1 MKKLLLILCAAI
13 ASITMQAS
21 VVLPSPLENTTSKS
35 GSYLI
40 IASYNPD
47 TQRMSNFINS
57 FQLTLLENNPAT
69 RVFVEDMG
77 CKNFQTEAHLWGG
90 QLKAILEKHDSD
102 NILSVVF
109 LGQEAWAT
117 FLSLVSNDPSVA
129 ESYKNIP
136 VFSAFASENGID
148 IPEDSLDRSWQPK
161 AVSTSERVKV
171 INAAGGFLNSYDIS
185 KNIGLIK
192 TFFPAVSTI
201 ALITDNTYGGASIKA
216 LVEEESSLY
225 PEISFRY
232 IDGRILSE
240 EEVKRSIANL
250 PENSVALIGTWR
262 VNKEGQYFLGSSLQE
277 LFSQSK
283 KLPVFSLTGAGIGS
297 IAIGGFVPAYNAD
310 AKQIVSQIY
319 SFYKGERSAV
329 RFIINE
335 GEYSFDKRRLDEMGV
350 LNYQLPANSIII
362 DTEDPQ
368 IKQYRRFLILA
379 IGAVMVLIF
388 FVITFAWLYNKN
400 RKLRQTLEKNEKD
413 ILEAKERAEEGD
425 RLKSAFLANMSHEIR
440 TPLNAIVGFS
450 QLMSDVNCTEED
462 RTSYSEVITQNSDML
477 LTLISD
483 ILDISKMDTGKFE
496 LDYKEINLRDLCE
509 RIFATT
515 NHLRKSTVE
524 YICIPDTQEVIIK
537 TDIHRLS
544 QVLINLITNAN
555 KFTDKGSITMAYSV
569 DRDKGHVM
577 FCVSDTGTG
586 IPQEKHIR
594 LFERFEK
601 LDEYTQGAGLGLAI
615 SKQIVSRLGGKIW
628 IDPTYTDGAKFCF
641 THPI

>member
-1 MKKLLLILCAAI
+1 MKKLLLLLCTTIAAI
-13 ASITMQAS
+13 SMHAA
-21 VVLPSPLENTTSKS
+21 VVLHSPLENSSVKN

-40 IASYNPD
+40 VASYNPD
-47 TQRMSNFINS
+47 TERMSNFINS
-57 FQLTLLENNPAT
+57 FQQTLQENNPAT

-77 CKNFQTEAHLWGG
+77 CKNFQTEAHLWGE
-90 QLKAILEKHDSD
+90 QLKLILKKHNAD
-102 NILSVVF
+102 NIISVVF

-117 FLSLVSNDPSVA
+117 FLSLVSKDEAIAQMFRNT
-129 ESYKNIP
+129 P

-148 IPEDSLDRSWQPK
+148 IPSDSLDRSWQPV
-161 AVSTSERVKV
+161 AVRTSDRIKSL
-171 INAAGGFLNSYDIS
+171 NAAGGFLNSYEIS

-192 TFFPAVSTI
+192 TFYPNVSTI

-216 LVEEESSLY
+216 LVEEESSIY

-232 IDGRILSE
+232 IDGRLLSE
-240 EEVKRSIANL
+240 DEVKRSIGNL

-262 VNKEGQYFLGSSLQE
+262 VNSEGQYFLGSSLQE
-277 LFSQSK
+277 LFSQVK
-283 KLPVFSLTGAGIGS
+283 NLPVFSLTGAGIGS
-297 IAIGGFVPAYNAD
+297 IAIGGFVPVYNAD
-310 AKQIVSQIY
+310 SRKITEQINAYYKGNKSAVNFIVS
-319 SFYKGERSAV
+319 S
-329 RFIINE
+329 

-350 LNYQLPANSIII
+350 LNYQLPANSVII

-368 IKQYRRFLILA
+368 LKQYRKFLVFA
-379 IGAVMVLIF
+379 IGAVLVLIF
-388 FVITFAWLYNKN
+388 FVITFAWLYSKN

-450 QLMSDVNCTEED
+450 QLLSDDGCSQEE
-462 RTSYSEVITQNSDML
+462 RSSYSEVITQNSDML

-483 ILDISKMDTGKFE
+483 ILDISKMDTGKFD
-496 LDYKEINLRDLCE
+496 LDYKEVNLRELCE
-509 RIFATT
+509 RIFQTT
-515 NHLRKSTVE
+515 GHLRKDTVE
-524 YICIPDTQEVIIK
+524 YICIPDSQEVIIK
-537 TDIHRLS
+537 TDLHRLS

-555 KFTDKGSITMAYSV
+555 KFTDKGSITMQYSV
-569 DRDKGHVM
+569 DRDMGHVL
-577 FCVSDTGTG
+577 FCISDTGSG

-628 IDPTYTDGAKFCF
+628 IDPTYTEGAKFCF